1 MDEALDSLR
10 LPIARTEIPLT
21 AAFQNA
27 AVERLP
33 LPDLAARLTW
43 GSGLL
48 APCPGAALMAPPRRR
63 RLLAIDDPLAVGRDV
78 PPAAAEQAG
87 PAEQVAQ
94 ARSER
99 RALFVRLRV
108 QEADAVARAAFE
120 LGVSKQELIGAL
132 VRRYV
137 DARSPEGLAA
147 LRETLRS
154 SGS

>member
-1 MDEALDSLR
+1 
-10 LPIARTEIPLT
+10 
-21 AAFQNA
+21 
-27 AVERLP
+27 
-33 LPDLAARLTW
+33 
-43 GSGLL
+43 
-48 APCPGAALMAPPRRR
+48 MAPPRR
-63 RLLAIDDPLAVGRDV
+63 RLLAIDDPLAVGREV
-78 PPAAAEQAG
+78 PPAAKQAG

-94 ARSER
+94 TGSER

-120 LGVSKQELIGAL
+120 LGVSKQELVGAL